1 MTNRSKDR
9 TLPGAGSEDGEEPLL
24 AEGEPVGEWSEEDEE
39 PNAFDAAGEAADE
52 KDEDDGE
59 DAPVGYQASGAPADR
74 GSSPPPPP
82 TPKRRR
88 SH

>member
-9 TLPGAGSEDGEEPLL
+9 TGSQDDEAPLL
-24 AEGEPVGEWSEEDEE
+24 AEGEPVGQWSEEDEE
-39 PNAFDAAGEAADE
+39 PNAFDAAGEEAADPE
-52 KDEDDGE
+52 TDEDE
-59 DAPVGYQASGAPADR
+59 DAPVGYQASSAPADR